1 MYPPKLAE
9 LVSLTAGAC
18 NEDEVRR
25 MEEIILSKLEW
36 HCSPVTA
43 VQWLAFYLHLI
54 SRQERKFFKSTLCLT

>member
-1 MYPPKLAE
+1 
-9 LVSLTAGAC
+9 
-18 NEDEVRR
+18 

-54 SRQERKFFKSTLCLT
+54 AKQERKFEQTG